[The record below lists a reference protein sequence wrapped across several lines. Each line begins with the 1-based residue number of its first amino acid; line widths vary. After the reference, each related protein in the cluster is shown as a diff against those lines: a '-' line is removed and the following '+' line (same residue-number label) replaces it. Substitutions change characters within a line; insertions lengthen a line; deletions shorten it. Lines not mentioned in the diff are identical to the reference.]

1 MQSVSDLKIQEN
13 PYSLKKYS
21 PLGIKNVDVK
31 PTIKV
36 ASTVRRRA
44 LPPMASNSA
53 IMSSKSIPT
62 LPQVQM
68 FTPSSDD
75 CSPKAVLPSYQ
86 SVKKIENLI
95 DNREK
100 QRENVQKLV
109 SFIR

>member
-1 MQSVSDLKIQEN
+1 MQSVPDLKIQEN

-62 LPQVQM
+62 LPQVI
-68 FTPSSDD
+68 DD
-75 CSPKAVLPSYQ
+75 CSPKAVLPRYQ
-86 SVKKIENLI
+86 SVKKVQSLV

-100 QRENVQKLV
+100 QRENVEKLV
-109 SFIR
+109 SFIK